1 MESNINFQKKN
12 LFRNL
17 IIKTCLVLFLSLI
30 VYISYFGFKKKYQP
44 LFLSKFQFNQ
54 SKGNQ
59 NLLQNSSDVVNYS
72 YASSLSR
79 CGLGQCVIDIESGV
93 KRCPET
99 VGAGPLIYDILTE
112 ACTNLESCDYEDIP
126 FAVKTDGSADSN
138 MCEISPNGERI
149 PCRCSDK
156 KACKP
161 HVVSK
166 FKTIEGKT
174 FGFQENYAPEKLVIA
189 QEISTD
195 QSHLGFYNIPIE
207 NSAEEFCEINPAFTE
222 EIVNGCNFKNSLGDK
237 LGCEFIET
245 LNFTG
250 VNASPMGWQLS
261 EQIGGLVDSIPGY
274 LKRPSVYGDSKNV
287 VEGQEYVI
295 LGVPLGQWVNQDDQ
309 NLNLRLPGV
318 VEVNVSSDNPP
329 ILPYGGNASG
339 FIKFTPESGGN
350 TEIVS
355 YDFGIIPTGYGYPSI
370 RSQDYIFA
378 ILYNIISVYTSPLVP
393 NRPPGTK
400 GFAFGHE
407 ENIKGDKGGPGQ
419 LTVITQQLMTS
430 TFCRFTND
438 TANYKNMLLC
448 TREQNEVCNYGRLSY
463 NIENL
468 GGLDINN
475 MDENYSRN
483 FCQLNMQRRLD
494 NINLKYL
501 NDPINHTMSCSL
513 GPGCDGKYF
522 QQPTD
527 DVSVEAKNRYFPEVD
542 IDGING
548 VWDITIDTFP
558 TLVDGDGGLDKG
570 NQLLN
575 IENINPGD
583 YWSIKSVNEVLLA
596 SEDVEKGSSII
607 PVEDLFGLNIF
618 IGQEI
623 RPSVA
628 PTIAIGTSSY
638 LLSKATYEFVN
649 NQNFSSIGISPVL
662 STNITKYES
671 INIVAANVNRG
682 DTYGIVIQKENTNSY
697 KSFYKVNSP
706 LNDSP
711 RYEFARLDGVP
722 IDQNALGNRVSLT
735 VYKQFSFSGGNYGT
749 KVMKNLTGIG
759 SGYYGK
765 FNRRLY
771 TNEKNQPYVFK
782 VFDIPKQTYPYP
794 PQDLNQLD
802 LNQVGIADPTKNTSF
817 DSISAPYKIPMSMYY
832 PVWNKALGQQECVRC
847 KPIFIAHSVI
857 NFLDK
862 LENVIIQFSGKDF
875 GNYQY
880 NARDDMYCYVTTS
893 KAKFDNINKADIT
906 SRRIVLQEP
915 NLNIEKGDYVLD
927 STLQLPF
934 QIYTSKDFADFQT
947 TTFKRLQICP
957 QIFPSDEA
965 VRNMKDTKGGQVVHD
980 NWNKTNNNQGNG
992 KAADVYPFSFGL
1004 DESTSENFV
1013 FEGNTLFPN
1022 QEGTISKNGNT
1033 YTFVNTG
1040 ASLPNN
1046 YFFGKK
1052 YQDASL
1058 YNGKLM
1064 EKIEQASNPEI
1075 YTDGF
1080 YFVPTSQVESISD
1093 DGTVIVL
1100 SSSYPYKI
1108 TNPRDDVYFQFCRL
1122 DDNLEIK
1129 VAYPSKE
1136 ATDEFEE
1143 VYPDTEVKINAITD
1157 SRISDVIVTK
1167 SSSNFSKSNPPII
1180 KLDLENQNF
1189 I

>member
-44 LFLSKFQFNQ
+44 LFLSKFQVNQ

-93 KRCPET
+93 KRCPES

-126 FAVKTDGSADSN
+126 FAVKTDGSANSN
-138 MCEISPNGERI
+138 MCEINPNGERI
-149 PCRCSDK
+149 PCRCTDK

-245 LNFTG
+245 VNFTA
-250 VNASPMGWQLS
+250 VNVSPLGWQLS
-261 EQIGGLVDSIPGY
+261 EQVGSLVKKIPGFVE
-274 LKRPSVYGDSKNV
+274 RPQNLGGDSNKNV
-287 VEGQEYVI
+287 VEWQNYVI
-295 LGVPLGQWVNQDDQ
+295 LGVPLGQWESQDDL
-309 NLNLRLPGV
+309 NLNLKLPGV
-318 VEVNVSSDNPP
+318 IADEVPDANCNPGDP
-329 ILPYGGNASG
+329 PPGYL
-339 FIKFTPESGGN
+339 KFVPEEGGN

-355 YDFGIIPTGYGYPSI
+355 YECGIIPLGYDYPVI
-370 RSQDYIFA
+370 RSQQYVFA
-378 ILYNIISVYTSPLVP
+378 ILYNIRSVFTSPLAP
-393 NRPPGTK
+393 NHPPGTY
-400 GFAFGHE
+400 GFAFKHE

-483 FCQLNMQRRLD
+483 FCQLNMQRSLD
-494 NINLKYL
+494 NINSKYL

-558 TLVDGDGGLDKG
+558 TLVEVKGGLVKG

-575 IENINPGD
+575 IDNINPGD

-596 SEDVEKGSSII
+596 SEGVSEGGSII

-618 IGQEI
+618 IGQNI
-623 RPSVA
+623 GPSVA
-628 PTIAIGTSSY
+628 PSVVIGGTSY
-638 LLSKATYEFVN
+638 LLTSANYQYINKKN
-649 NQNFSSIGISPVL
+649 ISSIGISPGL
-662 STNITKYES
+662 SEGVSFYDS

-682 DTYGIVIQKENTNSY
+682 DTYGIVIQKEITNSY
-697 KSFYKVNSP
+697 KSFYKVDSP

-722 IDQNALGNRVSLT
+722 IGQDAIGTRVSLT

-749 KVMKNLTGIG
+749 KVMKNLTEIG
-759 SGYYGK
+759 VSDYGN

-771 TNEKNQPYVFK
+771 TNEGTSPYVFK
-782 VFDIPKQTYPYP
+782 VADDNDKKTYPYP

-915 NLNIEKGDYVLD
+915 NPNIQVGDYVLD

-934 QIYTSKDFADFQT
+934 QISPSKDFADFQT
-947 TTFKRLQICP
+947 RTFKRLQICP

-965 VRNMKDTKGGQVVHD
+965 VRNMKDTNGGQVVHD

-1064 EKIEQASNPEI
+1064 EKIEENRDPEI

-1080 YFVPTSQVESISD
+1080 YFVPTSKVERISE
-1093 DGTVIVL
+1093 DGTVIEL
-1100 SSSYPYKI
+1100 NSPYPYKI
-1108 TNPRDDVYFQFCRL
+1108 TNPGDDVYFQFCRL
-1122 DDNLEIK
+1122 DHNLKIK

-1143 VYPDTEVKINAITD
+1143 VYADTEVKINAITD
-1157 SRISDVIVTK
+1157 SRISDVIVTE